1 VVWGLVALGSFS
13 PNAATGLKGLIMKE
27 DENGFF
33 IRGCRRVV
41 GGSGDEWL
49 YAMNMDIFL
58 VGKICLYLTQLPRV
72 LIIILQY
79 YYYVLRCIWR
89 CAD

>member
-1 VVWGLVALGSFS
+1 MVWGLLAVGLFS

-27 DENGFF
+27 DETGFF
-33 IRGCRRVV
+33 MKGCWRVV

-49 YAMNMDIFL
+49 YAMNMDVFL
-58 VGKICLYLTQLPRV
+58 VGKICLYMTQPPRV
-72 LIIILQY
+72 LIIILQC
-79 YYYVLRCIWR
+79 YYYVSRCIWR